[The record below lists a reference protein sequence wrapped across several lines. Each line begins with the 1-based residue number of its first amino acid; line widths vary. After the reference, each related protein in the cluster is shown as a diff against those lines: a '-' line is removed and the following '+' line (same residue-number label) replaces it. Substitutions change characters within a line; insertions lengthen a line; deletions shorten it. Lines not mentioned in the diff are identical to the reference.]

1 MHVGFQNMET
11 HLCRIFSFATWKK
24 FDSELSCCFWRCRV
38 IGVTYEALFKIFQK
52 AKTNQCRL
60 ILIYI
65 TLIIIKFEK
74 SFEIFPKLYL
84 SDSSLNVA
92 TFHNGRRPLPGRGG
106 WQSFYLYLLTI
117 TRQCALRVYSNRM
130 NEATTLRVTLGSKGQ
145 LLPTFWYLND
155 LGCYR
160 VDRGLVN

>member
-1 MHVGFQNMET
+1 MRFQNMET

-24 FDSELSCCFWRCRV
+24 IDSELSCCFSRCGV

-74 SFEIFPKLYL
+74 SFEIYPKLYL

-92 TFHNGRRPLPGRGG
+92 TFHNGRRPLPGRGD
-106 WQSFYLYLLTI
+106 WQSFYNSGEVISVTPLSLDDY
-117 TRQCALRVYSNRM
+117 RAMR
-130 NEATTLRVTLGSKGQ
+130 TLRMTLGSKGQ

-155 LGCYR
+155 LGCYK

>member
-1 MHVGFQNMET
+1 MGFQNMET

-106 WQSFYLYLLTI
+106 WQSFYNSREVDHYYGTSISWRSHGNAHYAFILI
-117 TRQCALRVYSNRM
+117 EWM
-130 NEATTLRVTLGSKGQ
+130 K
-145 LLPTFWYLND
+145 LLPCEWH
-155 LGCYR
+155 
-160 VDRGLVN
+160 